1 MSDNAHYLRLFPLQM
16 VLFPGIRVP
25 LHIFEERY
33 KLMIN
38 ECVDKQ
44 EPFGII
50 LSSDSGAPVPVEVEI
65 GTSALVT
72 EVEKLEEGRM
82 NIVVEGGRRFRVRS
96 YQTDRPYLG
105 AEVDFLDPD
114 ITPDIRQSGLVDE
127 LSVIF
132 SDYVEK
138 LVLLSGNKLQELYL
152 PDDVELLSSVVAS
165 VLAVNMNERQE
176 MLEELDM
183 ERLLARQLDII
194 QKQLPLLKEK
204 PGKKRRA
211 RRFVTDED
219 PPFSTN

>member
-1 MSDNAHYLRLFPLQM
+1 MSEQSHYLRLFPLQL
-16 VLFPGIRVP
+16 VLFPGIRLP

-33 KLMIN
+33 KLMIS

-50 LSSDSGAPVPVEVEI
+50 LSSDSGTPVPVDVEI

-105 AEVDFLDPD
+105 AEVDYLDPD
-114 ITPDIRQSGLVDE
+114 ISPDVRSSGLVEE
-127 LSVIF
+127 LSTSF

-138 LVLLSGNKLQELYL
+138 LVLLSGNRLQELYL

-165 VLAVNMNERQE
+165 LLAVDLSERQE
-176 MLEELDM
+176 MLEELNM
-183 ERLLARQLDII
+183 ERLLSRQLGII
-194 QKQLPLLKEK
+194 QQQLPMLQKK
-204 PGKKRRA
+204 SGKKRGA
-211 RRFVTDED
+211 RRISTDQD
-219 PPFSTN
+219 PPFSPN

>member
-50 LSSDSGAPVPVEVEI
+50 LSSDSGTPVPVDVEI

-114 ITPDIRQSGLVDE
+114 ITPEIRQSGLVDE

-165 VLAVNMNERQE
+165 LLAINLNERQE

-194 QKQLPLLKEK
+194 QQQLPLLKDK
-204 PGKKRRA
+204 PSKKRGA
-211 RRFVTDED
+211 RRIITDQD
-219 PPFSTN
+219 PPFSPN